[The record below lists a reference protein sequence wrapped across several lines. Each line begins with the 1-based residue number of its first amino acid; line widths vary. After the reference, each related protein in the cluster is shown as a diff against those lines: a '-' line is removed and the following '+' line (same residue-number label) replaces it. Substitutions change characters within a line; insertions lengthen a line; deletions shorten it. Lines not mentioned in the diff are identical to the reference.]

1 MQHSA
6 HTGANAPIAA
16 GARFRSRRLLEARR
30 TDVAGQRLLDLV
42 GRRRGLPPALLLHTS
57 RCRAE
62 VALARQMAMYLMHV
76 GLGRQYAEVG
86 RFFGRDRTTVWYAC
100 GLIEDMRDDP
110 AFDAELEELT
120 KALEQGADGEA
131 ADVAC

>member
-62 VALARQMAMYLMHV
+62 V
-76 GLGRQYAEVG
+76 G